1 MGAMHLLSILSAVFL
16 IPHFKPLLF
25 STSLKANFSA
35 SLKDLCGKWLWWK
48 NGFKITGE

>member
-25 STSLKANFSA
+25 STSLK
-35 SLKDLCGKWLWWK
+35 DLWWK
-48 NGFKITGE
+48 NGLWKMGLKNKIRNKKGN